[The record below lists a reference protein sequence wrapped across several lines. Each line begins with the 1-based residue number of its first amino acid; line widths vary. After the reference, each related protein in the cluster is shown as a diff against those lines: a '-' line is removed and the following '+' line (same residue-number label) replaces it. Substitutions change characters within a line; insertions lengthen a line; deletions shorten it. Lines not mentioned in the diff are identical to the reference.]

1 LADEDG
7 NGTVRF
13 AVKDLLTKIDV
24 KLEKIDMKLDMKA
37 DRERVHELAGDL
49 AALRLKVALAEQAA
63 VRVADELEPTLA
75 RVGSL
80 EVWRNRLAGGT
91 VVLTA
96 VVVPLA
102 LLMAR
107 DLVL

>member
-1 LADEDG
+1 VADEDG

-49 AALRLKVALAEQAA
+49 AALRLKVALAEQVAA
-63 VRVADELEPTLA
+63 ELPTTLDRVK
-75 RVGSL
+75 SL
-80 EVWRNRLAGGT
+80 ETWRNRLAGGT

-102 LLMAR
+102 LVMAR
-107 DLVL
+107 EFF

>member
-1 LADEDG
+1 MADEDG

-37 DRERVHELAGDL
+37 DRERVHELAAEL
-49 AALRLKVALAEQAA
+49 SALRLKVALAEQVAA
-63 VRVADELEPTLA
+63 ELPTTLDRVE
-75 RVGSL
+75 SL
-80 EVWRNRLAGGT
+80 ERWRTFMGGIA

-102 LLMAR
+102 LIVAQGYL
-107 DLVL
+107 